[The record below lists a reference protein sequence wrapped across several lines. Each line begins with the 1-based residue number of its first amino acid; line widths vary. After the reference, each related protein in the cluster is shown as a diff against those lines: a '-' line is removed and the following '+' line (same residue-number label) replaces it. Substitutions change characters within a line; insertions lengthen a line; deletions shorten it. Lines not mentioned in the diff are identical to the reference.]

1 MKEVLEW
8 LVELQKVDLQLKQLE
23 ALRGDLPHQVE
34 MLTQDVNQVK
44 TTLQEQKIQLQDF
57 HKEKDMLELEV
68 KELEERQK
76 KYQDQ
81 LYQVKNNR
89 EYDAV
94 SMEIESV
101 KETISNK
108 ETRIIELIT
117 LEEEL
122 QKSIASS
129 EEEESQVQN
138 RLSDK
143 EGDLKKR
150 LGQTEKQEKSLRT
163 ERDKLAKKLP
173 PRILGTYQRIFN
185 AKNGLAVV
193 PVMRHGLCGGCFKN
207 LPPQRVLEIREMK
220 RMYLCEVCGRILVWD
235 EEAANQEV

>member
-1 MKEVLEW
+1 LKEVLER
-8 LVELQKVDLQLKQLE
+8 LVELQKVDQRLKQLE

-34 MLTQDVNQVK
+34 LLKQDVNQMK
-44 TTLQEQKIQLQDF
+44 DSLQEQKNQLQDF
-57 HKEKDMLELEV
+57 YKEKDLLELEV
-68 KELEERQK
+68 KDLESKQK
-76 KYQDQ
+76 KYQNQ

-94 SMEIESV
+94 SMEIENV

-122 QKSIASS
+122 QKSIAAS
-129 EEEESQVQN
+129 EDEKGQVQE
-138 RLSDK
+138 RLSEK
-143 EGDLKKR
+143 EDDLKKR
-150 LGQTEKQEKSLRT
+150 LSQTEKQEKSLQK
-163 ERDKLAKKLP
+163 ERDRLAKKFP

-185 AKNGLAVV
+185 AKNGIAVV
-193 PVMRHGLCGGCFKN
+193 PVMRQGLCGGCFKN

-220 RMYLCEVCGRILVWD
+220 RMHLCEVCGRILVWD
-235 EEAANQEV
+235 EETANQEI

>member
-1 MKEVLEW
+1 MKEVLER
-8 LVELQKVDLQLKQLE
+8 LVELQKVDQRLKQLE

-34 MLTQDVNQVK
+34 LLKQDVNQMK
-44 TTLQEQKIQLQDF
+44 DSLQEQKNQLQDF
-57 HKEKDMLELEV
+57 YKEKDLLELEV
-68 KELEERQK
+68 KDLESKQK
-76 KYQDQ
+76 KYQNQ

-94 SMEIESV
+94 SMEIENV

-122 QKSIASS
+122 QKSIAAS
-129 EEEESQVQN
+129 EDEKGQVQE
-138 RLSDK
+138 RLSEK
-143 EGDLKKR
+143 EDDLKKR
-150 LGQTEKQEKSLRT
+150 LSQTEKQEKSLQK
-163 ERDKLAKKLP
+163 ERDRLAKKFP

-185 AKNGLAVV
+185 AKNGIAVV
-193 PVMRHGLCGGCFKN
+193 PVMRQGLCGGCFKN

-220 RMYLCEVCGRILVWD
+220 RMHLCEVCGRILVWD
-235 EEAANQEV
+235 EETANQEI

>member
-1 MKEVLEW
+1 MKEVLER
-8 LVELQKVDLQLKQLE
+8 LVELQKVDQRLKQLE

-34 MLTQDVNQVK
+34 LLKQDVNQMK
-44 TTLQEQKIQLQDF
+44 DSLQEQKNQLQDF
-57 HKEKDMLELEV
+57 YKEKDLLELEV
-68 KELEERQK
+68 KDLESKQK
-76 KYQDQ
+76 KYQNQ

-94 SMEIESV
+94 SMEIENV

-122 QKSIASS
+122 QKSIAAS
-129 EEEESQVQN
+129 EDEKGQVQE
-138 RLSDK
+138 RLSEK
-143 EGDLKKR
+143 EDDLKKR
-150 LGQTEKQEKSLRT
+150 LSQTEKQEKSLQK
-163 ERDKLAKKLP
+163 ERDRLAKKFP

-185 AKNGLAVV
+185 AKNGIAVV
-193 PVMRHGLCGGCFKN
+193 SVMRQGLCGGCFKN

-220 RMYLCEVCGRILVWD
+220 RMHLCEVCGRILVWD
-235 EEAANQEV
+235 EETANQEI